1 MKKIA
6 LIAMPILLI
15 LGAAVWF
22 AGRDSTSNSLVE
34 KKAPHYESSAP
45 ASGMVLALPPP
56 NVTIDFNFDLASDSS
71 ISITKDGKDYGS
83 GETSI
88 DENKL
93 AMRRDMKQDAPEG
106 AYAVTYKA
114 CWPDNSCHEGK
125 FNFQVRR
132 GLVSGYTDKRVQ
144 KEVIVRMSEIKFT
157 PKELRISKGT
167 KVTWVNDEAAVHYV
181 NTDSHPAHTHTPEL
195 NSKALNKDDSYAFT
209 FDKAGAYPYHC
220 SAHAS
225 NMTANIIVE

>member
-6 LIAMPILLI
+6 LIVIPILLI
-15 LGAAVWF
+15 IGAAVWF
-22 AGRDSTSNSLVE
+22 IARDSADNLIIE
-34 KKAPHYESSAP
+34 KKTPHYESSAP
-45 ASGMVLALPPP
+45 ASGMVLASPPP
-56 NVTIDFNFDLASDSS
+56 NVTIDFNFDLAGDSS

-83 GETSI
+83 ESTSI

-93 AMRRDMKQDAPEG
+93 AMRRAMKQDAPDG
-106 AYAVTYKA
+106 TYVVTYKA
-114 CWPDNSCHEGK
+114 CWPDNSCHDGQ

-132 GLVSGYTDKRVQ
+132 ALASGFTDKRGQ
-144 KEVIVRMSEIKFT
+144 SEITISLSEIKFT

-167 KVTWVNDEAAVHYV
+167 KVIWVNDEAAVHYI

-195 NSKALNKDDSYAFT
+195 NSKAMNKGDNYAFT
-209 FDKAGAYPYHC
+209 FTKAGAYPYHC

-225 NMTANIIVE
+225 TMTANIIVE